1 MVHEGCDAPHWHAF
15 LALNKSILIMSKK
28 KSVTFVG
35 QTHSLIVLTLLM
47 ATLPLPAT
55 SQLSTGDPVVHSTI
69 TDGVD
74 YRVYDRDGKTTTL
87 SAIVDRAIGD
97 EVLLVGEEHDDM
109 VGHSFQTLLLIEVAE
124 RIGSDLGSGRSVI
137 LSLEMFE
144 RDVQY
149 VVDEYLAG
157 LITEAHFLRS
167 SRPWEDYAN
176 RYRPLVENARELGLP
191 VLAAN
196 APRRYVNR
204 VTNQGPESLEQLSGQ
219 ARTYLPP
226 LPYRGPSD
234 RYRAQWDTVMAEA
247 MRGIRSESDT
257 TSFRT
262 DPSAGDE
269 NESRGEE
276 GPAVHELNPNM
287 IHAQALWDASMGYS
301 ITEALVGHI
310 GAFVLHMAGTF
321 HVEKGTGIQEHI
333 LAYRPGTRVTTV
345 VMKKVDDIEAW
356 SDSEYAPLADYVV
369 LTRKPQLSEGGS

>member
-1 MVHEGCDAPHWHAF
+1 
-15 LALNKSILIMSKK
+15 MSKK
-28 KSVTFVG
+28 KSATFVG
-35 QTHSLIVLTLLM
+35 QTRSLIVLNLLM
-47 ATLPLPAT
+47 ATLPLPAA
-55 SQLSTGDPVVHSTI
+55 SQHSTEEPVVHSTI

-74 YRVYDRDGKTTTL
+74 YRVYDRDGRTTTL
-87 SAIVDRAIGD
+87 SAIVDGAIGD

-109 VGHSFQTLLLIEVAE
+109 IGHSFQTLLLIEVVE
-124 RIGSDLGSGRSVI
+124 RIGSDLGSGRPVI

-157 LITEAHFLRS
+157 LITEGHFLRS

-191 VLAAN
+191 ILAAN

-204 VTNQGPESLEQLSGQ
+204 VTNQGPESLEELSEQ

-226 LPYRGPSD
+226 IPYRGPSD

-247 MRGIRSESDT
+247 MLGIRSESDT
-257 TSFRT
+257 TSVIT
-262 DPSAGDE
+262 DPRAGNE

-287 IHAQALWDASMGYS
+287 IQAQALWDASMGYS
-301 ITEALVGHI
+301 ITQALVRHI
-310 GAFVLHMAGTF
+310 GAFVLHMAGSF

-333 LAYRPGTRVTTV
+333 SSYRPGTRVTTV
-345 VMKKVDDIEAW
+345 VMTTVDDIDLW
-356 SDSEYAPLADYVV
+356 SNSDHAPLADYVV
-369 LTRKPQLSEGGS
+369 LTSKPQSDRDD